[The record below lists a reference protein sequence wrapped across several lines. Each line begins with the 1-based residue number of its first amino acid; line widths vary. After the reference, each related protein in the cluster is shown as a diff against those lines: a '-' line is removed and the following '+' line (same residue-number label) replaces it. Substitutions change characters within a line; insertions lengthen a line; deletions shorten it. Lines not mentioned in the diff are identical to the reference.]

1 MGQLNPV
8 PVFGAKKRSIT
19 IWRTLFTEIS
29 VQMVNAQDLHCS
41 SSPEHCLTTSPP
53 ARVARLL
60 FHTLFFQYIS
70 YCKTHLAFGP
80 YKVVSLSEP
89 SRIQWKI
96 SKLATFSVAQLFFLL
111 WCRWYWGR
119 FYENEWK
126 NKPFRRRVVFQRETL
141 TIRIFYLIMD
151 FSK

>member
-1 MGQLNPV
+1 MVQLNPV

-19 IWRTLFTEIS
+19 IWRTFFTEIS
-29 VQMVNAQDLHCS
+29 VQMVNAQHLHCS
-41 SSPEHCLTTSPP
+41 SSPVYCFTTSPP

-96 SKLATFSVAQLFFLL
+96 SKLATFSVAKLFFLL
-111 WCRWYWGR
+111 DAVDIGPFLW
-119 FYENEWK
+119 NEWK
-126 NKPFRRRVVFQRETL
+126 NNPFRHRFFFQRETL